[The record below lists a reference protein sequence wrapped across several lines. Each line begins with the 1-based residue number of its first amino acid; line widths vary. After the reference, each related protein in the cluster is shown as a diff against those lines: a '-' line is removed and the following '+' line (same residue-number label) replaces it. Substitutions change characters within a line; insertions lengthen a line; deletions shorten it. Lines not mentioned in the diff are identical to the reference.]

1 MADFSRFEHISSFAR
16 IDPDAITDA
25 GVWVAP
31 LLPPGPREGY
41 QGEVILPDKSAGE
54 WLGRAAVGPLLADA
68 ATPAAAVIELV
79 HRTPSVL
86 NKAMLDY
93 PRSSIGAD
101 GRGVRSI
108 AEVETAAIEA
118 AAEKLG
124 GKLLGIAL
132 AQPDDLTTTIV
143 PCGSKFPGWGLKV
156 GFHADNRD
164 KKPISDRIDSRRRFI
179 ASRGPGSRMAA
190 VLLPDLVT
198 VGRILGY
205 PEELVPGYDIYREY
219 LREYPDG
226 AICVGIPV
234 QPGQGSVVNT
244 DLYVHDGMTLGA
256 TEESMTFQIL
266 GSWDRGELAL
276 VA

>member
-1 MADFSRFEHISSFAR
+1 MADFDRFEHISSFAR

-25 GVWVAP
+25 GIWVAP
-31 LLPPGPREGY
+31 LLPPGPHEGY

-54 WLGRAAVGPLLADA
+54 WLGKAAVKPLLADTT
-68 ATPAAAVIELV
+68 TPAAAVIELV
-79 HRTPSVL
+79 HRIPDGLS
-86 NKAMLDY
+86 NAMRNY
-93 PRSSIGAD
+93 PRSSIGTD
-101 GRGVRSI
+101 GRGIRSA
-108 AEVETAAIEA
+108 AEVETAAVEA

-124 GKLLGIAL
+124 GKLLGITL

-143 PCGSKFPGWGLKV
+143 PCGSEFLGWGLKT
-156 GFHADNRD
+156 GFHSDNRD
-164 KKPISDRIDSRRRFI
+164 KKPIADRMDGRRRFI

-198 VGRILGY
+198 VTRILGY
-205 PEELVPGYDIYREY
+205 PEEMVPNYDIYREF
-219 LREYPDG
+219 LRKYPDS

-234 QPGQGSVVNT
+234 QPGQGSVMNT

-266 GSWDRGELAL
+266 GNWYRGELAL
-276 VA
+276 AA